1 MDSSSKPKITHL
13 IAGFC
18 PLSAACAC
26 RILLKWGRNSGS
38 I

>member
-18 PLSAACAC
+18 PLSAALCLPNFAKMGEEF
-26 RILLKWGRNSGS
+26 R
-38 I
+38 